1 MIPGIKKLLNGEC
14 SSMDKGICSIS
25 PSGASIKAPP
35 PPMAPIPKNAIKN
48 NKRSLDLFF
57 IMVFLM
63 IKYRNVKNA
72 INIDDKI
79 IKKTKPI
86 TITGLVPQ

>member
-1 MIPGIKKLLNGEC
+1 
-14 SSMDKGICSIS
+14 
-25 PSGASIKAPP
+25 
-35 PPMAPIPKNAIKN
+35 
-48 NKRSLDLFF
+48 
-57 IMVFLM
+57 MVFLM

-86 TITGLVPQ
+86 TITGLVPK